1 MKEWHKYISSL
12 SLLGTFILAVIIF
25 TRFLGGMQT
34 NQVVLTGDMDKN
46 VAILSLQVENLK
58 QRANIHESDCKE
70 ERRHIRSELAEL
82 RELLQEVL
90 LRMPSPKPK
99 VDFEISA
106 TIESHPRRVFY
117 FEQRRWSREGTTYH

>member
-1 MKEWHKYISSL
+1 MKDWHKYVSSL

-82 RELLQEVL
+82 RKLLQEVL

-99 VDFEISA
+99 VDFEIPA
-106 TIESHPRRVFY
+106 TLEKEPNRIFHWERRK
-117 FEQRRWSREGTTYH
+117 RPIRWSYT